1 MAERNSVWKLGLVYP
16 WSHRLE
22 SAVEEFFLKGFT
34 MGAGDLRTRKGKI
47 ANGSHGK
54 TRPGRAPKKNVAAP
68 LAGKAKP
75 R

>member
-1 MAERNSVWKLGLVYP
+1 
-16 WSHRLE
+16 
-22 SAVEEFFLKGFT
+22 

-54 TRPGRAPKKNVAAP
+54 TRPGRVPRKNAPAP
-68 LAGKAKP
+68 VAGKSKP

>member
-1 MAERNSVWKLGLVYP
+1 
-16 WSHRLE
+16 
-22 SAVEEFFLKGFT
+22 

-54 TRPGRAPKKNVAAP
+54 TRPGRTPKKSSTAP
-68 LAGKAKP
+68 GGTKPKP